1 MQTDTVV
8 ALAGYL
14 DFLSLLLTPLGGNVL
29 NLYLKTDII
38 VDVGRAGLL
47 GTIVMSFP
55 LLTHPARDLFNELIL
70 ENTCWKKDSTCRHV
84 FTTTLVVLTTLLVG
98 CVTPNIVVVWSVL
111 GSTVAILVAYVF
123 PPLMYMKTLEMLPS
137 DPEQA
142 ARLMATPAPSAH
154 MHQYGG
160 MRHRSYTEDADE
172 QAREHLNSRCL
183 PTTLCVMGIIVA
195 IICTGASVYNIIT
208 PSHVAPGS
216 KPSDPCWIN
225 HTNHTQQLGS
235 DLRSSMGGF
244 HQHVWYG
251 TL

>member
-1 MQTDTVV
+1 
-8 ALAGYL
+8 L

-29 NLYLKTDII
+29 NLYLKSDVV

-84 FTTTLVVLTTLLVG
+84 FTTVFVVLTSLAVA

-123 PPLMYMKTLEMLPS
+123 PPLMYMKTLDMLPS

-142 ARLMATPAPSAH
+142 ARLMATPAPSTR
-154 MHQYGG
+154 MYQYGG
-160 MRHRSYTEDADE
+160 SRTRAFTEDEEE
-172 QAREHLNSRCL
+172 QAQEHLNSRCL
-183 PTTLCVMGIIVA
+183 PTTLCVMGIIIA
-195 IICTGASVYNIIT
+195 IICTAASVYNIVK
-208 PSHVAPGS
+208 PVYVAPGS
-216 KPSDPCWIN
+216 KPSDPCWMN
-225 HTNHTQQLGS
+225 HTNHTNQTQQM
-235 DLRSSMGGF
+235 DLSSMGGF